1 MKERFKTILLFFLTA
16 MSIFLTQ
23 KLWIEL
29 PKNMVDAITIDREI
43 TSSYSLADMIV
54 PNKFFLNFGNMN
66 HTLLHDDSS
75 YTIWDNSRHILAQV
89 LGSDELTIEEISKDK
104 YLKFQEE
111 RSIVFYFPEEI
122 STYILA
128 KTWNV
133 KNPNSITDTIP
144 NVNSIYIYLGSGNPF
159 FVFSDEEKY
168 VLVYDAQ
175 VDISLINKEF
185 KEIEE
190 AKDYDYYYSMRE
202 VYGINNDIYIPYKM
216 EGDFPTV
223 YVSNDITSLEKDEK
237 DHVAEEF
244 FSTSIDYIRDI
255 VEGNGSTIY
264 IFNDRVLK
272 LNVNGTLEYF
282 HALEERVAERNLYRS
297 LSTLADFITE
307 KISSQNRMY
316 LSSIEEIEFDNN
328 LGYRVTFKY
337 RIRGIPLTLGNREL
351 GDYMEFEVFN
361 NHIRSYK
368 FLARS
373 EMDIGL
379 NTDLNRKSLL
389 SSYDVLDKN
398 YDFLERKYLEYTKKT
413 KEELGEGVVQMVLGD
428 VSDISLS
435 YYDPNLKDTSELLIL
450 VWTLRLNNRI
460 YAFNA
465 YTGNLVFER

>member
-159 FVFSDEEKY
+159 FCF
-168 VLVYDAQ
+168 
-175 VDISLINKEF
+175 
-185 KEIEE
+185 
-190 AKDYDYYYSMRE
+190 
-202 VYGINNDIYIPYKM
+202 
-216 EGDFPTV
+216 
-223 YVSNDITSLEKDEK
+223 
-237 DHVAEEF
+237 
-244 FSTSIDYIRDI
+244 
-255 VEGNGSTIY
+255 
-264 IFNDRVLK
+264 
-272 LNVNGTLEYF
+272 
-282 HALEERVAERNLYRS
+282 
-297 LSTLADFITE
+297 
-307 KISSQNRMY
+307 
-316 LSSIEEIEFDNN
+316 
-328 LGYRVTFKY
+328 
-337 RIRGIPLTLGNREL
+337 
-351 GDYMEFEVFN
+351 
-361 NHIRSYK
+361 
-368 FLARS
+368 
-373 EMDIGL
+373 
-379 NTDLNRKSLL
+379 
-389 SSYDVLDKN
+389 
-398 YDFLERKYLEYTKKT
+398 
-413 KEELGEGVVQMVLGD
+413 
-428 VSDISLS
+428 
-435 YYDPNLKDTSELLIL
+435 
-450 VWTLRLNNRI
+450 
-460 YAFNA
+460 
-465 YTGNLVFER
+465 